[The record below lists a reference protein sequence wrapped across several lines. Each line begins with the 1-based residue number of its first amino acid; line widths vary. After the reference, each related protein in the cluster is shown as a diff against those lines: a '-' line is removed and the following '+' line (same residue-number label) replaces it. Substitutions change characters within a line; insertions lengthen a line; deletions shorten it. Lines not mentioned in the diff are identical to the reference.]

1 MSRFT
6 KFASTAGLG
15 AMVLMSGAAHAQ
27 EAQTSGSG
35 PTFRFE
41 GKAGAEY
48 NTNVAVQELD
58 ANTGQGDWAA
68 TFSALGEVSGSP
80 VDRLKLTAGY
90 EFSQSLHQDFDAFDI
105 ALHRGYGEASYDLS
119 AVTVGV
125 LANLAQ
131 ANLAG
136 DKYLTFT
143 QVSPY
148 LAKQFGDK
156 LYVRLAYA
164 ATDKSFE
171 GRPTRDA
178 TSNAVSADAYV
189 FLNGASQ
196 YIAIGGKALEED
208 ANDDSLDYGSGSAR
222 VRYVQRFPAFDRDL
236 TFRAGADYEQ
246 RDYDAPTTSIGAPRK
261 DKRTGADISLE
272 APITDNIFLEGSY
285 RYGDYQSNLATADY
299 NEQVTS
305 LKLGL
310 KY

>member
-1 MSRFT
+1 MRFA
-6 KFASTAGLG
+6 KFASSAGVG
-15 AMVLMSGAAHAQ
+15 AMVLMSATAQAQDASKPGA
-27 EAQTSGSG
+27 G
-35 PTFRFE
+35 PIFRFE

-48 NTNVAVQELD
+48 NSNVAVQELD

-68 TFSALGEVSGSP
+68 TFNVLGEVSGSP

-90 EFSQSLHQDFDAFDI
+90 EFSQSLHDEFDAFDI
-105 ALHRGYGEASYDLS
+105 ALHRGYAEVSYDFS

-125 LANLAQ
+125 LGNLAQ

-148 LAKQFGDK
+148 LAKQFGDQ
-156 LYVRLAYA
+156 LYVRLSYA

-178 TSNAVSADAYV
+178 TSNAVSGDAYF

-208 ANDDSLDYGSGSAR
+208 ATDNSLDYSAGSGRA
-222 VRYVQRFPAFDRDL
+222 RYVQRFPAFDRDM
-236 TFRAGADYEQ
+236 TFRAGVDYEQ
-246 RDYDAPTTSIGAPRK
+246 RDYDAPTASIGAPRS
-261 DKRTGADISLE
+261 DKRTGADVSLE

-285 RYGDYQSNLATADY
+285 RYGDYKSNLASADY
-299 NEQVTS
+299 SEQVTS
-305 LKLGL
+305 LKLGV